1 MGWKLNRLRARGRK
15 QSRRSRGIRYR
26 FQPRRRRRG
35 ATCLHIRVALWKIRT
50 GHIWLTDLPHRG
62 LIMFRYMVRILRR
75 SPFPGIHRSRF
86 RAPIQLTHL
95 LFRHLPLDAIAGN
108 LERLT
113 SKLHRRSSFID
124 IPN

>member
-62 LIMFRYMVRILRR
+62 LIMFRYMVRIPRR
-75 SPFPGIHRSRF
+75 SPSQESIVPDSGRLS
-86 RAPIQLTHL
+86 
-95 LFRHLPLDAIAGN
+95 N
-108 LERLT
+108 SLT
-113 SKLHRRSSFID
+113 SFSVIFPWMQLRGTSSV
-124 IPN
+124 